1 MNKPIVDALQVAEP
15 LLSLQSITR
24 SYQSGE
30 TVIRALDGVGLSIR
44 PGEFVAIMGQS
55 GSGKSTLMNIL
66 GCLDQPTSGSYRVN
80 GREAADLDAD
90 ELASLR
96 RETFGFIFQ
105 RYNLLATDTA
115 SENVEIPAVYAGM
128 SREDRRARAQSLL
141 GRLGLGDRTTH
152 RPSELSG
159 GQQQRVAIARALMN
173 DAPVILA
180 DEPTGALDSRS
191 GVEVLDLLKE
201 LHAEGKTILLITH
214 DQAVADHAERIVVLR
229 DGRIIED
236 GPNPK
241 YVVPARP
248 AALQAKPRPAHLGSG
263 IDTATA
269 VREAVHTAFRS
280 LHSNIFRTALTLL
293 GIIIGVAAVIAMLAI
308 GDGSKQKV
316 LTQMSAMGTN
326 LMNVRPGAPGIRNSG
341 DIVSLVP
348 ADADAIAALPNVGAV
363 VAERS
368 GRYTVRYGNLDYQ
381 TTAQGVTAAFPQ
393 VRDWPVAEGQFF
405 SDRDVR
411 GYAPVTLLGKTVAKN
426 LFPSGVDPIGQYIL
440 VRNVPFEVIG
450 IMTEKGASPGGND
463 QDDAI
468 FIPVTTG
475 MVRLFGKT
483 YLSSLTVRVD
493 DVKQI
498 EGTQG
503 AIEDLLK
510 DRHRV
515 EDFSVRNMASMLEMA
530 TETQNTLTLLLG
542 VVAAISLLVGG
553 IGVMNIMLVSVTER
567 TREIGI
573 RMATGARMRDI
584 LLQFNI
590 EAAVVC
596 AIGGL
601 IGIFVGF
608 TVGWVVSLFGMN
620 VMFSLFPPLLAFGC
634 AFATGVLFG
643 YLPARKAA
651 RLDPVV
657 ALASE

>member
-1 MNKPIVDALQVAEP
+1 M
-15 LLSLQSITR
+15 QSITR